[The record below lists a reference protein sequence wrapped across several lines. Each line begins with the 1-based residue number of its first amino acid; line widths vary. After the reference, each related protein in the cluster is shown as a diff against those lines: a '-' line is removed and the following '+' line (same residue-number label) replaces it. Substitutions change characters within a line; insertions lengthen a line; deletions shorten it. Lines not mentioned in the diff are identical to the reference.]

1 MSSVQSRESVVE
13 KSMPR
18 LRRNLLHYPS
28 VATVLRSRWH
38 PGILQA
44 ITTAFYGLIFFQ
56 LLTGPK
62 YAEYNLGMAL
72 TWVLWWPMLPITFL
86 LLGRFWCTIC
96 PFGMISDLVQKFI
109 GNQRAVPKFLKKYG
123 IWIINALFILITW
136 IDFVWGIDNSPWRS
150 VVLLL
155 SLTVGVVI
163 CSVFFKRRTWC
174 RYLCFLGGLASNYSR
189 VSMLQLRANPLICAT
204 CKSCAACYKGNA
216 NGPGCPMF
224 EYPRS
229 MNTSAH
235 CNLCAACIKTCPN
248 GSPQLT
254 VCIPTQELWFIRKPK
269 IEEALLAVVLMGI
282 ILVQHISVL
291 YIWQSILGELEHL
304 ANKVVILTITL
315 VIAMLIPI
323 LLLGLATLVA
333 KTFNHASLLSNFA
346 RFGYAFIPL
355 DLASHIAHNLLS
367 LLAEGKSIVFT
378 AFPLFG
384 LPIPESSTGLVSL
397 AVIQVIQCDLVAL
410 GVIASLYTAYR
421 IAYSNRSSLQNV
433 WLSFAPYAVLILML
447 GAINT
452 FIFMLPIAML
462 T

>member
-1 MSSVQSRESVVE
+1 
-13 KSMPR
+13 
-18 LRRNLLHYPS
+18 
-28 VATVLRSRWH
+28 
-38 PGILQA
+38 
-44 ITTAFYGLIFFQ
+44 
-56 LLTGPK
+56 
-62 YAEYNLGMAL
+62 
-72 TWVLWWPMLPITFL
+72 
-86 LLGRFWCTIC
+86 
-96 PFGMISDLVQKFI
+96 
-109 GNQRAVPKFLKKYG
+109 
-123 IWIINALFILITW
+123 
-136 IDFVWGIDNSPWRS
+136 
-150 VVLLL
+150 
-155 SLTVGVVI
+155 
-163 CSVFFKRRTWC
+163 
-174 RYLCFLGGLASNYSR
+174 
-189 VSMLQLRANPLICAT
+189 
-204 CKSCAACYKGNA
+204 
-216 NGPGCPMF
+216 
-224 EYPRS
+224 

-254 VCIPTQELWFIRKPK
+254 VRIPTQELWFIRKPK

-304 ANKVVILTITL
+304 ANKVVILTVTL
-315 VIAMLIPI
+315 AIAMLIPT

-367 LLAEGKSIVFT
+367 LLAEGKAIVFT
-378 AFPLFG
+378 ALPLFG
-384 LPIPESSTGLVSL
+384 QPIPESSTGLVSL

-421 IAYSNRSSLQNV
+421 IAHSNRSSLQNV
-433 WLSFAPYAVLILML
+433 WLSFAPYAVLMLML

-452 FIFMLPIAML
+452 FIFMLPVAML